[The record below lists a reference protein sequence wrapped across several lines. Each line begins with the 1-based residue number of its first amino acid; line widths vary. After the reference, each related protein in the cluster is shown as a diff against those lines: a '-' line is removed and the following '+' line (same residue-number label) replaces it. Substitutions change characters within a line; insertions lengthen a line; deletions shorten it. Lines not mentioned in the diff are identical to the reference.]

1 MQAMLWSQD
10 KAIVESNKIHL
21 DSKEATVALETMNR
35 IFRECE
41 MKNLS
46 WKEALA
52 SFAAG
57 EIGMMYWSTSAL
69 GAVERTK
76 G

>member
-35 IFRECE
+35 ISENV
-41 MKNLS
+41 K
-46 WKEALA
+46 
-52 SFAAG
+52 
-57 EIGMMYWSTSAL
+57 
-69 GAVERTK
+69 
-76 G
+76 